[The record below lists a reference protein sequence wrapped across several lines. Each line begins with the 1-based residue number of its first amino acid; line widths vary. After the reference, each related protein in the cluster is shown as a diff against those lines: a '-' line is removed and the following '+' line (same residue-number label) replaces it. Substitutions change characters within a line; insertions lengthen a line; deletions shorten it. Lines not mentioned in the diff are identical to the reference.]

1 MNRVNIVLDTN
12 VLIAALKSKRGAS
25 YQLLM
30 KLPDK
35 VFQNNISVPLFIE
48 YSAVAKREG
57 LLTHLTEQ
65 DIDAILNYL
74 LKQSNLHKIFFL
86 WRPIITDPKD
96 DLVLEVAVKSQSQ
109 YIVTFNK
116 RDFKGCEQFNI
127 EAVTP
132 QEFMQ
137 KRGLLI

>member
-1 MNRVNIVLDTN
+1 MNIVNIVLDTN

-74 LKQSNLHKIFFL
+74 LKQSNIHKIFFL

-127 EAVTP
+127 EVVTP

-137 KRGLLI
+137 KRGLLT